1 MDQTCTLFMYA
12 CGVWCGHVSR
22 CAPAARVRSSS
33 TDARPAAARRRN
45 VTRATRARDG
55 RGCRRIRAVRRSQ
68 SHGTRARVAWRHALS
83 PVCINRRRRG
93 SAPTPQA
100 CVRCP
105 GRGGRR
111 DCGVSPRTHAA
122 ARHAGAVGPRPIRR
136 RRVRSVDRT
145 LTVGVVR
152 SGPPRVARVD
162 HGVDGAPRPHPDRRV
177 RDAGRGAA
185 ATARPS
191 ATAAFEVS
199 NMSRAGRLA
208 RAGRGTARSAR
219 PVLTFL
225 SGSRKSR
232 TRNPYWVLRIE
243 PVSRGAGR

>member
-1 MDQTCTLFMYA
+1 MYA

-33 TDARPAAARRRN
+33 TDARPARRRN

-93 SAPTPQA
+93 SAHRTDAAGVCAVPGGVTAACRHARTPRLA
-100 CVRCP
+100 TPARSAP
-105 GRGGRR
+105 AR
-111 DCGVSPRTHAA
+111 SAA
-122 ARHAGAVGPRPIRR
+122 AGSAP
-136 RRVRSVDRT
+136 

-162 HGVDGAPRPHPDRRV
+162 GAPPGPARPRH
-177 RDAGRGAA
+177 AGRAGAA

-219 PVLTFL
+219 PVLTFERVP
-225 SGSRKSR
+225 RKPS
-232 TRNPYWVLRIE
+232 LRIE
-243 PVSRGAGR
+243 PVSSGAGR